1 MGPIKD
7 SLREKIP
14 PALLRGV
21 DINADFQKILV
32 HSVKHGGLVIMDPQ
46 LSAES
51 AYNISKTASGKLV
64 YSLLGGTTL
73 N

>member
-32 HSVKHGGLVIMDPQ
+32 HSVKHGGLGIPDPR

-51 AYNISKTASGKLV
+51 AYNTSKAASGELV
-64 YSLLGGTTL
+64 ESLL
-73 N
+73 